1 MAIWSIKPEL
11 RKSIFERV
19 YLTKEKQ
26 ELVIETCWRSGEF
39 TLETED
45 ENPPDIQSGVDIYNC
60 EYSYELV
67 ETSDGSEY
75 FDMSKCTEETKE
87 WINNFLV
94 DHSWLDLENHGWM
107 QIECEMII
115 DCDLLIERC

>member
-1 MAIWSIKPEL
+1 MAIWSIKPKL

-75 FDMSKCTEETKE
+75 FEMSKCTEETKE
-87 WINNFLV
+87 WITNFLV
-94 DHSWLDLENHGWM
+94 DHSWLELENHGWM